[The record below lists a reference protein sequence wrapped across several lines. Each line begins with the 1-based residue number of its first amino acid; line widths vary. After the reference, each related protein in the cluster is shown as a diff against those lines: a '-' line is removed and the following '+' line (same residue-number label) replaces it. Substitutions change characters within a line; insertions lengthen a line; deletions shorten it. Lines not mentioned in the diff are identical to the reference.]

1 MSDDVRVVLA
11 TCPQCQTTI
20 PMVTVTFIT
29 TGRWRKR
36 VHMEL
41 DGDATDYVTHVWAH
55 AFDIIDPS

>member
-1 MSDDVRVVLA
+1 MSNDVRVVLA
-11 TCPQCQTTI
+11 TCPECKTMI

-36 VHMEL
+36 VQMEL
-41 DGDATDYVTHVWAH
+41 DGDATDYVAHVWAH

>member
-1 MSDDVRVVLA
+1 
-11 TCPQCQTTI
+11 
-20 PMVTVTFIT
+20 MVTVTFIT